1 MLAVVHAYLEPADGA
16 LRVIES
22 VRSDARDLHHRAA
35 EVMADESEGWVRVL
49 QGRHEEAIQPVE
61 RSLALARE
69 IRSQRWM
76 LFDLGLLAY
85 AYWNVHR
92 REEARDALRSVYELM
107 ASVGERFYGGIVH
120 GARAMMAE
128 HEGDL
133 RRVLADGE
141 RSLAQGAPAHSHF
154 WYRREAI
161 NALLRNGDWEGALWQ
176 ADALENFTRAESV
189 PYVDF
194 QVRRAR
200 VLAAAGRGEHNA
212 AELAACRERA
222 VELTLSEAIP
232 MIDAALARAVG

>member
-1 MLAVVHAYLEPADGA
+1 
-16 LRVIES
+16 
-22 VRSDARDLHHRAA
+22 
-35 EVMADESEGWVRVL
+35 
-49 QGRHEEAIQPVE
+49 
-61 RSLALARE
+61 
-69 IRSQRWM
+69 
-76 LFDLGLLAY
+76 
-85 AYWNVHR
+85 
-92 REEARDALRSVYELM
+92 
-107 ASVGERFYGGIVH
+107 
-120 GARAMMAE
+120 MMAE